1 MAALGPYTNLENYA
15 DEDREP
21 GIDSDWGPGRNV
33 YAWTTG
39 RKQWRLRQKKKKEE
53 EYELMGNL
61 SLFNQR

>member
-1 MAALGPYTNLENYA
+1 MAALGPDPGLENYA

-33 YAWTTG
+33 YAWTMG
-39 RKQWRLRQKKKKEE
+39 RKWRLRQKKKK